1 MPPADQQQPC
11 RRHARWGTQLEES
24 RWLHASF
31 ATPVAVRNRCSKEG
45 AALEHN
51 RAAGPMKVRLRTG
64 LSTDVRPRACAQRR
78 RSKITRAMMAPP
90 PPRSDSH
97 PPLEGGQAPGGQPQ
111 SLTNVGGFCGQ
122 SPLQA
127 AETTCA
133 RNSGNGFSV
142 RRARH
147 SSAETEPPEPP
158 ARRCNACGVKRRR
171 RPGIAG
177 AAGGNSRNIGLYRLG
192 LGPLECPFSKAFV
205 SGFLIFKS
213 PTTMD

>member
-24 RWLHASF
+24 RWLHTSF

-45 AALEHN
+45 ATLKHN

-111 SLTNVGGFCGQ
+111 TLADAGGFYGQ

-142 RRARH
+142 HRAR
-147 SSAETEPPEPP
+147 
-158 ARRCNACGVKRRR
+158 RRRNRWRCPQRLWREAPYGVRRRR

-177 AAGGNSRNIGLYRLG
+177 AAGGIFGNIGLYPLG
-192 LGPLECPFSKAFV
+192 LGPLKCPFSKGFV
-205 SGFLIFKS
+205 SGFPIFKS